1 MRLIKKYWWLLPSL
15 IFFAAIPII
24 INIIMLQPSPCEVY
38 EGDWLSFWA
47 PYLGAIVP
55 FLILYFTIRSN
66 ENENQK
72 NRAAQSNY
80 IKCQIDYSR
89 LDNLNTRIA
98 GYISALN
105 EMELDLISEK
115 SKYEPI
121 LSRNK
126 VELIL
131 KQANQAYNLLD
142 ISLSFYEDV
151 KSQEIKNYL
160 KNFQQEYN
168 EVLPDLCY
176 IIKSYN
182 PGNPDEDLAKDIE
195 QNPSGNERIL
205 KLVKEK
211 GLNINENRDD
221 IMYELV
227 NNLAI
232 DDLEKELKN
241 FIIYEKEIIDKQMK
255 YIVITEEVH

>member
-1 MRLIKKYWWLLPSL
+1 MSLIKKYWWLLPSL
-15 IFFAAIPII
+15 IIFTAIPII
-24 INIIMLQPSPCEVY
+24 INKLMLQSSPCEVY
-38 EGDWLSFWA
+38 EGDWLSFWG

-55 FLILYFTIRSN
+55 FIILYFTIRSN
-66 ENENQK
+66 ENENKK
-72 NRAAQSNY
+72 NRASQSKF
-80 IKCQIDYSR
+80 IKCQIDYAR

-105 EMELDLISEK
+105 EIELDLISEK
-115 SKYEPI
+115 SKYDPF

-142 ISLSFYEDV
+142 ISLSFYEDG
-151 KSQEIKNYL
+151 KSQEIKDYL
-160 KNFQQEYN
+160 NNFQQEYN

-182 PGNPDEDLAKDIE
+182 SGNPDEDLAKDIE

-205 KLVKEK
+205 KVVKEK
-211 GLNINENRDD
+211 GLNINKNRDD

-227 NNLAI
+227 SNLAI
-232 DDLEKELKN
+232 DDLEKKLKN
-241 FIIYEKEIIDKQMK
+241 FIIYEKGIIDKQMK
-255 YIVITEEVH
+255 YNIMTED

>member
-1 MRLIKKYWWLLPSL
+1 MSLIKKYWWLLPSL
-15 IFFAAIPII
+15 IIFAAIPMI
-24 INIIMLQPSPCEVY
+24 INKIMLLPSPSEVY
-38 EGDWLSFWA
+38 EGDWLSFWG

-66 ENENQK
+66 ENENKK
-72 NRAAQSNY
+72 NRAAQSSY
-80 IKCQIDYSR
+80 IKCQVDYSR

-115 SKYEPI
+115 SKYDPI
-121 LSRNK
+121 LYRNK

-131 KQANQAYNLLD
+131 KQANQVYNLLD
-142 ISLSFYEDV
+142 ISLSFYEDG
-151 KSQEIKNYL
+151 KSQEIKDYL
-160 KNFQQEYN
+160 YNFQQEYN
-168 EVLPDLCY
+168 EVLTDLCY

-182 PGNPDEDLAKDIE
+182 PGNPNENFFKDIE
-195 QNPSGNERIL
+195 QNPSDNKRIL
-205 KLVKEK
+205 KVMKEK

-241 FIIYEKEIIDKQMK
+241 FIIYEKGKIDKQMK
-255 YIVITEEVH
+255 YNVITDEVN

>member
-1 MRLIKKYWWLLPSL
+1 MNLIKKYWWLLPSL
-15 IFFAAIPII
+15 IIFAAIPVI
-24 INIIMLQPSPCEVY
+24 INKIMLQPSPCEVY
-38 EGDWLSFWA
+38 EGDWLSFWG

-66 ENENQK
+66 ENENNK

-89 LDNLNTRIA
+89 LDKLNTRIA
-98 GYISALN
+98 DYISALN
-105 EMELDLISEK
+105 EMELGIISEK
-115 SKYEPI
+115 SKYDPV

-142 ISLSFYEDV
+142 ISLTFYKDE
-151 KSQEIKNYL
+151 KSQEIKEQLN
-160 KNFQQEYN
+160 NFQQEYN

-182 PGNPDEDLAKDIE
+182 LGDPNKDLAKDIE
-195 QNPSGNERIL
+195 QNPSSNERIL
-205 KLVKEK
+205 KVMKEK
-211 GLNINENRDD
+211 GLNINENRND
-221 IMYELV
+221 IMFELV

-232 DDLEKELKN
+232 ADLEKELKN

-255 YIVITEEVH
+255 YNIITED

>member
-1 MRLIKKYWWLLPSL
+1 MSLIKKKWFLPSL
-15 IFFAAIPII
+15 IIFAAIPVI
-24 INIIMLQPSPCEVY
+24 INKLMLLPSPCEVY
-38 EGDWLSFWA
+38 DGDWLSFWG

-66 ENENQK
+66 EDENKK

-105 EMELDLISEK
+105 EMELGIISVK
-115 SKYEPI
+115 SKYDPI
-121 LSRNK
+121 ISRNR

-142 ISLSFYEDV
+142 ISLTFYEDE
-151 KSQEIKNYL
+151 KSQEIKEYL
-160 KNFQQEYN
+160 NNFQQEYN
-168 EVLPDLCY
+168 DVLPDLCY

-205 KLVKEK
+205 KVMKEK
-211 GLNINENRDD
+211 GLNINENKID
-221 IMYELV
+221 IMFELV

-232 DDLEKELKN
+232 NDLEKELKN
-241 FIIYEKEIIDKQMK
+241 FIVYEKEIIDKQMK
-255 YIVITEEVH
+255 CNIITED

>member
-1 MRLIKKYWWLLPSL
+1 MSLIKKYGWFLASL
-15 IFFAAIPII
+15 IFAAIPVI
-24 INIIMLQPSPCEVY
+24 INKLMLLPSPCDVY
-38 EGDWLSFWA
+38 DGDWLSFWG

-66 ENENQK
+66 ENENKK

-98 GYISALN
+98 GYIGALN
-105 EMELDLISEK
+105 EMELAIISEK
-115 SKYEPI
+115 SKYDPI

-142 ISLSFYEDV
+142 ISLTFYKDE
-151 KSQEIKNYL
+151 KSQEIKEHLN
-160 KNFQQEYN
+160 NFQDEYN
-168 EVLPDLCY
+168 EVLPELCY

-182 PGNPDEDLAKDIE
+182 PGNSKEDLAKDIE
-195 QNPSGNERIL
+195 QNPSGRERIL
-205 KLVKEK
+205 KVMKEK
-211 GLNINENRDD
+211 GLNINENKND

-241 FIIYEKEIIDKQMK
+241 FIIYEKEKIDKQIK
-255 YIVITEEVH
+255 YNIITED

>member
-1 MRLIKKYWWLLPSL
+1 MSLIKKYWWLLPSL
-15 IFFAAIPII
+15 IIFTAIPII
-24 INIIMLQPSPCEVY
+24 INKLMLQSSPCEVY
-38 EGDWLSFWA
+38 EGDWLSFWG

-55 FLILYFTIRSN
+55 FIILYFTIRSN
-66 ENENQK
+66 ENENKK
-72 NRAAQSNY
+72 NRASQSKF
-80 IKCQIDYSR
+80 IKCQIDYAR

-105 EMELDLISEK
+105 EIELDLISEK
-115 SKYEPI
+115 SKYDPF

-182 PGNPDEDLAKDIE
+182 SGNPDEDLAKDIE

-205 KLVKEK
+205 KVVKEK
-211 GLNINENRDD
+211 GLNINKNRDD

-232 DDLEKELKN
+232 DDLEKKLKN
-241 FIIYEKEIIDKQMK
+241 FIIYEKGIIDKQMK
-255 YIVITEEVH
+255 YNIMTED